1 MSPQLYYMN
10 IEHLLNHNLDLIIG
24 DFNTHHQLWHSE
36 SAVDNRG
43 TTIADQ
49 ISSFRNGVI
58 TTEWQTMVELDSD
71 HIPIIISLDRTIE
84 KTASEDRT
92 LTMEKEHCEKTL

>member
-1 MSPQLYYMN
+1 
-10 IEHLLNHNLDLIIG
+10 
-24 DFNTHHQLWHSE
+24 
-36 SAVDNRG
+36 
-43 TTIADQ
+43 
-49 ISSFRNGVI
+49 
-58 TTEWQTMVELDSD
+58 MVELDSD